1 MLDEFLKPGPQKSGA
16 WFRVKKYGYG
26 AGLPINWQG
35 WAFIGAL
42 VGVLSGIG
50 LLAENKAGWAQALS
64 MAAFILTATYGIII
78 AARRTDGEWRWRWG
92 EEDTPPPPKKG
103 APKRRS
109 SKERRADR

>member
-1 MLDEFLKPGPQKSGA
+1 MLHEFLKPGPQKFEP

-42 VGVLSGIG
+42 VGLLAGIG

-64 MAAFILTATYGIII
+64 MVGFILTVTYAIII
-78 AARRTDGEWRWRWG
+78 AARRTDGEWKWRWG
-92 EEDTPPPPKKG
+92 NDDTPPSPKRG
-103 APKRRS
+103 AAKRRS

>member
-1 MLDEFLKPGPQKSGA
+1 MMLHQFLKPGP

-42 VGVLSGIG
+42 VGVLAGIG
-50 LLAENKAGWAQALS
+50 QLAENKSGGAQAIA
-64 MAAFILTATYGIII
+64 MAAFILTVTYAIII

-92 EEDTPPPPKKG
+92 EEHMPPPPKNG
-103 APKRRS
+103 ASKRRS
-109 SKERRADR
+109 SKERRTRR